1 MNIFFKWKENVQSVR
16 EKYPKIEVI
25 LKKQEE
31 DQYFVNIIRRADIQ
45 KMKTPQQIRNEV
57 EKEIEDYKIAEE
69 ELKKINHALYL
80 LENGKRHKNKI
91 L

>member
-1 MNIFFKWKENVQSVR
+1 
-16 EKYPKIEVI
+16 
-25 LKKQEE
+25 
-31 DQYFVNIIRRADIQ
+31 
-45 KMKTPQQIRNEV
+45 MKTPQQIRNEV

-80 LENGKRHKNKI
+80 LENGNRHKNKI

>member
-31 DQYFVNIIRRADIQ
+31 D
-45 KMKTPQQIRNEV
+45 
-57 EKEIEDYKIAEE
+57 
-69 ELKKINHALYL
+69 
-80 LENGKRHKNKI
+80 
-91 L
+91 